1 MRDSSDTD
9 LAATAEWGASDALLL
24 EGLSG
29 LDQRFAKLEASQ
41 IEKSIAREL
50 DEPYEGRV
58 PVAGMTGFR
67 SAREL
72 RAAQE
77 RVAALERSAVRRRDG
92 VTQALGLS
100 EAPISMQPEH
110 QPTRAPRMNQ
120 EPAAATSTNG
130 GVGSERTSLREFSKT
145 PAVVAPPVS
154 EVKLALDQ
162 EVPTQDVPQQPVVS
176 RRSNAASKRERVT
189 LEPRPVRDLGSKP
202 EVEAA
207 EVEGRHLKPQMEPIV
222 RRRRTSSSFLPSVL
236 TSFLLTT
243 LVWGTVLFTAWK
255 FVGEEWFANRVQEAA
270 SREGTAGSQLQLSL
284 QTLRQDVRSLEDTLT
299 HFRTGHQR
307 FVRMNALEASL
318 YAHNS
323 RQKYDELKG
332 IGEQLETGSP
342 EEEFYRRTKVRIEQ
356 AYIKRIAQYPGLNTA
371 KYFPEL
377 GQRSD
382 KRVDKEALTRFIND
396 QSHPGWD
403 RARAAYLLRR
413 YEDSDSTVVEQLR
426 QTVRDD
432 EDLQVYFA
440 AWDSLVEITGYEP
453 GAKGDSPA
461 DFDLWWSRRS

>member
-50 DEPYEGRV
+50 DEPHEGRV

-318 YAHNS
+318 YTLNS
-323 RQKYDELKG
+323 RPKYDELKG

-371 KYFPEL
+371 
-377 GQRSD
+377 
-382 KRVDKEALTRFIND
+382 
-396 QSHPGWD
+396 
-403 RARAAYLLRR
+403 
-413 YEDSDSTVVEQLR
+413 
-426 QTVRDD
+426 
-432 EDLQVYFA
+432 
-440 AWDSLVEITGYEP
+440 
-453 GAKGDSPA
+453 
-461 DFDLWWSRRS
+461 